1 MAQIQSPQNDPIEV
15 RVVEP
20 GDDCNIYNY
29 DVKVEGLR
37 LVGVHRTKQPAPI
50 DFAIVPDTS
59 TNGEP
64 DLKVLLVRRQAMFP
78 GCAVK
83 ARPIGLLEIQDG
95 PQLEYRIIA
104 VPDVDDGMG
113 SVATIADL
121 PEASRQAITGF
132 VKSELNGHHGRTL
145 RWAEA
150 TNAYQVI
157 HQARQA
163 ARLARAKASKG
174 GPATPAWQP
183 LGYRA
188 AGARRP
194 SDTQPHTEA
203 EYAYHQLPRR
213 FQHYVA
219 DYLAPGE
226 RILFAANRPAMKSAL
241 KRTWLSAP
249 TLQEAILFITD
260 QQVALVTEK
269 ARPGRANIR
278 YGYLVHTG
286 IPERIE
292 AVAVNQTGDHAMFE
306 ITWRAVGGNQRVCWE
321 FAAEAAEELQEAAVL
336 LRGWQPRPGDTRLR
350 RAYGP
355 EPVEVELRDPAANEP
370 GEVTALACRLE
381 ERLAAELAEAEFI
394 LARALLPAWADSHKI
409 ARLLAVT
416 NCRLLLLPDP
426 AGSEQLTASYGLE
439 RVASVEFTSSIL
451 DSWLSLNLLDAKG
464 ELSRVQ
470 INFPYTAADFRTCFT
485 VLRQQLTALPER

>member
-1 MAQIQSPQNDPIEV
+1 MTQIQSVRNDPVEV

-50 DFAIVPDTS
+50 DFAVVPNTS
-59 TNGEP
+59 TNEEP
-64 DLKVLLVRRQAMFP
+64 DLKVMLVRCQAMFP

-83 ARPIGLLEIQDG
+83 VRPIGLLEIQDSTRS
-95 PQLEYRIIA
+95 EYRIIA
-104 VPDVDDGMG
+104 VPDVDEGMG
-113 SVATIADL
+113 SVSTMADL
-121 PEASRQAITGF
+121 PEDSRQAITGF
-132 VKSELNGHHGRTL
+132 VKTELNGHQDRTL
-145 RWAEA
+145 HWAEA
-150 TNAYQVI
+150 ATAYQMI

-163 ARLARAKASKG
+163 ARLARAKGPKG
-174 GPATPAWQP
+174 GPAAPAWKP

-203 EYAYHQLPRR
+203 EYAYHHLPRR

-219 DYLAPGE
+219 DYLAPNE
-226 RILFAANRPAMKSAL
+226 RILFAANRPAMKSAF
-241 KRTWLSAP
+241 KRTWLSSP
-249 TLQEAILFITD
+249 TLEEAILFITD

-286 IPERIE
+286 VPERIE

-321 FAAEAAEELQEAAVL
+321 FAAEAAEELQEAAAL
-336 LRGWQPRPGDTRLR
+336 LRSWQPRPDDTRLR

-355 EPVEVELRDPAANEP
+355 EPVELELRDPAANDP
-370 GEVTALACRLE
+370 GEVTALAYRLE
-381 ERLAAELAEAEFI
+381 ERLAADLAGAEFV
-394 LARALLPAWADSHKI
+394 LARVLLPAWADSHKV
-409 ARLLAVT
+409 ARLLVVS

-426 AGSEQLTASYGLE
+426 ASSEQLTASYGLE

-451 DSWLSLNLLDAKG
+451 DSWLCLNLLDAKG
-464 ELSRVQ
+464 EVSRVQ
-470 INFPYTAADFRTCFT
+470 INFPYTAANFRTCFT
-485 VLRQQLTALPER
+485 ILRQQLTALPER